1 MATIAAAVVREHHHA
16 PLPIE
21 QLDLDEPRTDEV
33 RVRLVATGVC
43 HTEAIDVHG
52 SRTYKYDINTA
63 FADSESSAT
72 VKPVVL
78 F

>member
-1 MATIAAAVVREHHHA
+1 MTTITSAVVRDRHHA

-21 QLDLDEPRTDEV
+21 QLDLDEPRANEV
-33 RVRLVATGVC
+33 RLRLVATGVC

-52 SRTYKYDINTA
+52 SRTYEYDINTA

>member
-1 MATIAAAVVREHHHA
+1 
-16 PLPIE
+16 
-21 QLDLDEPRTDEV
+21 V

-52 SRTYKYDINTA
+52 SRTYEYDINTA